1 MSDEYRLLE
10 LSPKLLETLE
20 QGESLVIRGE
30 NQEEAL
36 LFSKDTTFEVKL
48 ADTSNTLLLTPSCQT
63 PKDNENSS
71 PFLISYQVSSCHSE
85 YLEVRSGR
93 PRLQKLR
100 RLLEQAM
107 YKGPEY
113 ENKGDDMT
121 DGIREKF
128 TLDDLLNVVQGSE
141 QEIKQKLDKLGA
153 LEING
158 HWRLLEKDYEERA
171 TMRILTYLE
180 EMAWDYQRVPLDECC
195 DGLKELQP
203 SFVTEYCLRHYGK
216 LCDGC
221 MEEVHYHLLED
232 KICRFY
238 AEYLLRPAGRFNYHE
253 FMESWQQ
260 SVPDGMT
267 TTLEHLQ
274 GIALTDM
281 KSHPPVIWHFPA
293 SDLPEEPEI
302 RFNKLFKTRN
312 KWTFDEIQPYIRDL
326 VGTGQPLNSLLLK
339 YARSS
344 KDDAGNK
351 VYNSKKPV

>member
-1 MSDEYRLLE
+1 
-10 LSPKLLETLE
+10 
-20 QGESLVIRGE
+20 
-30 NQEEAL
+30 
-36 LFSKDTTFEVKL
+36 
-48 ADTSNTLLLTPSCQT
+48 
-63 PKDNENSS
+63 
-71 PFLISYQVSSCHSE
+71 
-85 YLEVRSGR
+85 
-93 PRLQKLR
+93 
-100 RLLEQAM
+100 
-107 YKGPEY
+107 
-113 ENKGDDMT
+113 
-121 DGIREKF
+121 
-128 TLDDLLNVVQGSE
+128 
-141 QEIKQKLDKLGA
+141 
-153 LEING
+153 
-158 HWRLLEKDYEERA
+158 
-171 TMRILTYLE
+171 
-180 EMAWDYQRVPLDECC
+180 
-195 DGLKELQP
+195 
-203 SFVTEYCLRHYGK
+203 
-216 LCDGC
+216 
-221 MEEVHYHLLED
+221 EVHYHLLED